1 MDTIR
6 ILGVKEMKERIRT
19 VKVQRV
25 AKSNGVPKAYTVK
38 VNGVKYPRGYREW
51 YFVSDKESA
60 KLLAELDY
68 FLDSF

>member
-1 MDTIR
+1 
-6 ILGVKEMKERIRT
+6 MKERIRS

-51 YFVSDKESA
+51 YFVSDKEGA